1 MYIILVYDI
10 SKTENGQRRWSHVF
24 KLCKKYLSHIQNSI
38 FEGEISKVQL
48 TQLQLELKPYIDDS
62 LDSVIV
68 FKSRQER
75 WLDKELWGRKEDK
88 TSFLL

>member
-10 SKTENGQRRWSHVF
+10 SKTENGQRRWLHVF
-24 KLCKKYLSHIQNSI
+24 KICKKYLSHIQNSV

-68 FKSRQER
+68 FKSRQEK
-75 WLDKELWGRKEDK
+75 WLDKDLWGKKEDK